1 MLVQLL
7 FEQPRHPEQLYR
19 TCDGLLRLQKKA
31 PAASFAKACELA
43 IEYRNFSYR
52 FVGRILQNNMEDHQD
67 LPAKEQFLPVHGNI
81 RGKEYYTNHYPILKM
96 NIETQLKQL
105 RLHGMGRSWQ
115 ALMETRKHHELSFTE
130 GMEMLLQ
137 AEEDDRSDKR
147 FERLQRG
154 AHFRYQAS
162 IEELQLETSR
172 GLDKS
177 LVANLATG
185 DYIAKGEA
193 VLVCGSTG
201 TGKSFLASA
210 LGHHACS
217 QGYKV
222 VYYNL
227 HKLLLKTKM
236 SRIDGTIYK
245 FFEKLSRTDLLI
257 LDDFGLTHL
266 EQQQRMDF
274 MEIIEDRHAS
284 KTTIIASQ
292 LPVASWYDVIGENT
306 IADALLDRMV
316 HTSYRIELK
325 GESLRKKK

>member
-1 MLVQLL
+1 
-7 FEQPRHPEQLYR
+7 
-19 TCDGLLRLQKKA
+19 
-31 PAASFAKACELA
+31 
-43 IEYRNFSYR
+43 
-52 FVGRILQNNMEDHQD
+52 
-67 LPAKEQFLPVHGNI
+67 
-81 RGKEYYTNHYPILKM
+81 M
-96 NIETQLKQL
+96 NIETQLKHL

-115 ALMETRKHHELSFTE
+115 ALMETRNHHELSFTE

-162 IEELQLETSR
+162 IQELHMETSR

-210 LGHHACS
+210 LGHHACC

-227 HKLLLKTKM
+227 QKLLLKTKM

-257 LDDFGLTHL
+257 HDDFGLTHL

-274 MEIIEDRHAS
+274 MEIIEDRHAC
-284 KTTIIASQ
+284 KATIIASQ

-316 HTSYRIELK
+316 HTSYRNELK

>member
-1 MLVQLL
+1 
-7 FEQPRHPEQLYR
+7 
-19 TCDGLLRLQKKA
+19 
-31 PAASFAKACELA
+31 
-43 IEYRNFSYR
+43 
-52 FVGRILQNNMEDHQD
+52 
-67 LPAKEQFLPVHGNI
+67 
-81 RGKEYYTNHYPILKM
+81 M

-115 ALMETRKHHELSFTE
+115 ALMETRKHYELSFTE
-130 GMEMLLQ
+130 GMEMMLQ

-162 IEELQLETSR
+162 IEELQMETSR

-222 VYYNL
+222 IYYNL
-227 HKLLLKTKM
+227 QKLLLKTKM

-274 MEIIEDRHAS
+274 MEIIEDRHAC
-284 KTTIIASQ
+284 KATIIASQ

-325 GESLRKKK
+325 GESLRRKK